1 MPRRCSYEYSKSK
14 IHELRLLESSEA
26 AVDQLIAYIDR
37 ICTTEDNAPLL
48 LDFTQSGLPPVNY
61 FISRINDWQQ
71 ARPELPLGRRAV
83 LYYGTGMTLSLLEN
97 IAHLLEFFQAP
108 QTQFF
113 QKQYTSE
120 ARQWLTQAPVPAR
133 A

>member
-1 MPRRCSYEYSKSK
+1 MPRRCSYEYSKNK

-48 LDFTQSGLPPVNY
+48 LDFTESGLPPVNH
-61 FISRINDWQQ
+61 FISRINEWQE
-71 ARPELPLGRRAV
+71 ARPLLSIGRRAV
-83 LYYGTGMTLSLLEN
+83 LYHGTGMTLSLLEN

-113 QKQYTSE
+113 QKQYTAE
-120 ARQWLTQAPVPAR
+120 ARQWLTQKPAPAR
-133 A
+133 V